1 MGNTVQIK
9 TNNNKNK
16 LLESQQSITDI
27 LKKQHQKYEVKI
39 QEATDKV
46 QDTNTYKAI
55 EKMSNKVNSEIT
67 KTIDNLNSSYQNT
80 QAEITKKANYIFDLD
95 DTQETQAE
103 KSPVEK
109 TPNRNLDVYSNNTA
123 KGFKVTTN
131 NKTYELTASEKE
143 ILYAIVA
150 AESDKSPDDALAV
163 ATTILN
169 RCESPKW
176 TWIKG
181 DSTNPVTQATAA
193 NQFVVY
199 QEGTYKKYM
208 NGNAPDTVV
217 KAVDDALAGT
227 RNHEYLSFRSNNT
240 TSYSSNMIT
249 STGNRY
255 K

>member
-1 MGNTVQIK
+1 MGNNVQIK
-9 TNNNKNK
+9 TKNIKNK
-16 LLESQQSITDI
+16 LLESEQSLTNI
-27 LKKQHQKYEVKI
+27 LKNQQQKYELKM
-39 QEATDKV
+39 QEATEKV

-55 EKMSNKVNSEIT
+55 EKLSNKVNTEIT

-80 QAEITKKANYIFDLD
+80 QAEITKKVNYIFDFD
-95 DTQETQAE
+95 DTPETQG
-103 KSPVEK
+103 EK
-109 TPNRNLDVYSNNTA
+109 TTIEKTTNKNLDVYNDNTA

-181 DSTNPVTQATAA
+181 DSRNPVTQATAA

-199 QEGTYKKYM
+199 QEGIYKKYM

-217 KAVDDALAGT
+217 KAVDDALAGV